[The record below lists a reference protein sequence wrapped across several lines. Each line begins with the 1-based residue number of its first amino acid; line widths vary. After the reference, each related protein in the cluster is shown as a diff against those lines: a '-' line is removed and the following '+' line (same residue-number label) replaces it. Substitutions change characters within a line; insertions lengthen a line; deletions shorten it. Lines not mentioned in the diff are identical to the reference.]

1 LGGFIPPTDHG
12 RRYLM
17 LQVVFK
23 DVDGNYWFVSGPD
36 TDSVL
41 PTIKAKT
48 SLMDSE
54 AIICC
59 HMEEQA

>member
-1 LGGFIPPTDHG
+1 
-12 RRYLM
+12 M